1 MRKKVFVDTD
11 IIYDLLAK
19 RDPYYL
25 AAARLFTLA
34 DEGKVQIFISAL
46 SLANIHYLISKNQ
59 SANEAKQIL
68 RKFKVLVHV
77 TPLNDKI
84 IDLAL
89 NSEFSDFEDAIQYF
103 SALQN
108 NIEVLLTR
116 NLKDYKRA
124 QISVMTA
131 KAFVETMNS
140 TTPPSH

>member
-1 MRKKVFVDTD
+1 VKRKVYADTD

-19 RDPYYL
+19 RDPFYF

-34 DEGKVQIFISAL
+34 DEGKIQIFISAL
-46 SLANIHYLISKNQ
+46 SMPNIHYLLSKKK
-59 SANEAKQIL
+59 SAEEAKQIL

-77 TPLNDKI
+77 TPLDEKI

-108 NIEVLLTR
+108 EVEVLITR
-116 NLKDYKRA
+116 NLKDYKKA
-124 QISVMTA
+124 QISVLTA
-131 KAFVETMNS
+131 QDFINL
-140 TTPPSH
+140 

>member
-19 RDPYYL
+19 REPYYS

-34 DEGKVQIFISAL
+34 DEGKVQIFISSL
-46 SLANIHYLISKNQ
+46 SLANIHYLLSKQQ
-59 SANEAKQIL
+59 SVDEAKEIL

-77 TPLNDKI
+77 AHLNEKI

-103 SALQN
+103 SALQS
-108 NIEVLLTR
+108 NIGILITR
-116 NLKDYKRA
+116 NLKDYKKA
-124 QISVMTA
+124 PISILTA
-131 KAFVETMNS
+131 LDFINL
-140 TTPPSH
+140 